1 MKIFVINLKR
11 SVERRV
17 KIEKQLK
24 SLGMD
29 YEIFEGVDG
38 YKLTEDDLN
47 KYMDHEHKYFR
58 ELKKGEIG
66 CFLSHYSVL
75 KKIVDLELPS
85 AIVMEDD
92 IILSKNFPTLVIE
105 IEKFIQPSDT
115 FLFYTILLQPVNL
128 FTKKKINDKYTLTDV
143 DNIRSLFGMQ
153 CYAVGSETAKQI
165 SSHLLPVNNV
175 VDDWLRYVENGYTK
189 NLQIIFPFPIKATP
203 AFSDIHDT
211 DISNT
216 RFAWF
221 KTLIRKHK
229 IFPFWQIIMYKRKK
243 WSEHGTELISVD
255 GKQVPSKFL

>member
-11 SVERRV
+11 SVERRI
-17 KIEKQLK
+17 KIENQLK
-24 SLGMD
+24 KLQLD

-47 KYMDHEHKYFR
+47 KYMDHEHPYFR

-75 KKIVDLELPS
+75 KKIADLKLPA

-92 IILSKNFPTLVIE
+92 IILSKNLPDLIADV
-105 IEKFIQPSDT
+105 EKFIQPTDT

-128 FTKKKINDKYTLTDV
+128 FTKKKINDKYVLTDV

-153 CYAVGSETAKQI
+153 CYAVGQQAAQNI
-165 SSHLLPVNNV
+165 SSNLLPVNNV
-175 VDDWLRYVENGYTK
+175 VDDWLRYVENGYIK
-189 NLQIIFPFPIKATP
+189 NLQIIFPFAVKATP

-216 RFAWF
+216 RFAWI
-221 KTLIRKHK
+221 KTLIRKYK
-229 IFPFWQIIMYKRKK
+229 IFPFWQIIMYKRRK
-243 WSEHGTELISVD
+243 WSEHGTELISID
-255 GKQVPSKFL
+255 GQQAASKFL